1 MDSKLF
7 NIVFVLT
14 LLAVLPAC
22 SVVPLTPS
30 QTAQQFW
37 GAIITDDAETA
48 SRFATPS
55 SGPEFVS
62 MHKEWRG
69 ATVTFGE
76 VRIASEQASVETT
89 LEISQVNTLTKT
101 EFTTHLL
108 RVHDNWRVDLL
119 GTKKSLDKA
128 RDKRGLD
135 KLVDDLEKLGRDI
148 SGQMNNAMKNWEDI
162 QPEIKQDLQELG
174 ESIQDDVQ
182 GAIDKYGPEIE
193 KKLQDLN
200 ESLEEALKE
209 LEKAIPQQPQPQAE
223 PQEQPEGRMI

>member
-1 MDSKLF
+1 MNSKRFKIPLVLF
-7 NIVFVLT
+7 LFTTIQ
-14 LLAVLPAC
+14 AC

-69 ATVTFGE
+69 ATVAFGE
-76 VRIASEQASVETT
+76 VRIASEQASVETS
-89 LEISQVNTLTKT
+89 LEISQVNTLTKA

-119 GTKKSLDKA
+119 ETTKSLDKA

-148 SGQMNNAMKNWEDI
+148 SGQMNNAMKNWEDM

-174 ESIQDDVQ
+174 ESIQEDVQ

-209 LEKAIPQQPQPQAE
+209 LEKAIPQQPQPE